1 MRENDCELWIY
12 IPNPNIIT
20 GPTFRGK
27 VNATISCDLHS
38 RCRTVIFINIEN
50 EKQDRNGS
58 NSGLEAY
65 CELIVVGR
73 TELENVAGESE
84 FADVRTSLEREI

>member
-50 EKQDRNGS
+50 GKQDRNGS

-65 CELIVVGR
+65 CELI
-73 TELENVAGESE
+73 TAG
-84 FADVRTSLEREI
+84 